1 MYEGSFPK
9 MSNTQ
14 TSKRRKGRIVKMWG
28 KEMKK
33 KWRGRPL
40 TSLPRWI
47 SENMSEAQP
56 EACFNWHK
64 HKGNRKS
71 KSERLSHWENLLRL
85 PEHQRKYWAKS
96 DRKETSQIHIRGK
109 GCRSIFVADGYSPFF
124 WNSSF
129 KSHQWKWILL
139 FTVLTA
145 KLRQTSKSRPR
156 KSL

>member
-14 TSKRRKGRIVKMWG
+14 TSKRRKGRIIKMWG

-40 TSLPRWI
+40 TSLPQRI

-71 KSERLSHWENLLRL
+71 KSERLSHWENRLRL
-85 PEHQRKYWAKS
+85 PEHQRKYWA
-96 DRKETSQIHIRGK
+96 E
-109 GCRSIFVADGYSPFF
+109 
-124 WNSSF
+124 
-129 KSHQWKWILL
+129 
-139 FTVLTA
+139 
-145 KLRQTSKSRPR
+145 KSRTER
-156 KSL
+156 KPLKFTSEAKAAGVFLWQTVIAPFSGIPLSRVTNESEFCYSLYWQLN